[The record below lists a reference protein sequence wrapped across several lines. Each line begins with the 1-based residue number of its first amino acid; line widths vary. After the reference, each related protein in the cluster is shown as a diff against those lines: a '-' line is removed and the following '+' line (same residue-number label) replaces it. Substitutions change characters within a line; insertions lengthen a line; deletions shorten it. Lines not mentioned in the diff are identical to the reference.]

1 MRAMRIP
8 RVFIPEPLLIGQP
21 LELSGDIAHYIGTV
35 LRLKAGNTVA
45 LFNGDDGE
53 FLAELQDVSKKQARL
68 LPREAVDNHAD
79 PTLPVHIGIGLSRG
93 DRMDTVIQKSTE
105 LGVSRVTPLFTERCE
120 VKLDERRAAK
130 RQAHWQ
136 KVAISATEQSGRCR
150 VPVIEAP
157 LAMTDWLQLSHPGC
171 CLVLDPYAQ
180 ARLTLSPDHGQG
192 PVTLLSGPE
201 GGLTDEEIRAAAG
214 QGFLPM
220 TLGPRILRTETA
232 PLAAVSILQYLV
244 GDL

>member
-1 MRAMRIP
+1 MRIP
-8 RVFIPEPLLIGQP
+8 RVYLSHPLRINEP

-35 LRLKAGNTVA
+35 LRLKAGSTVA

-53 FLAELQDVSKKQARL
+53 FLAELQDVSKKHARL
-68 LPREAVDNHAD
+68 LPRETVENRAD
-79 PTLPVHIGIGLSRG
+79 PRLPIHIGIGLSRG
-93 DRMDTVIQKSTE
+93 DRMDIVIQKSTE

-120 VKLDERRAAK
+120 VKLDDRRAAK

-136 KVAISATEQSGRCR
+136 KVAVSATEQSGRCK

-157 LAMTDWLQLSHPGC
+157 TLMSDWLQQPHPGC
-171 CLVLDPYAQ
+171 CLVLDPYAK
-180 ARLTLSPDHGQG
+180 ARLTLPPDHGRS

-201 GGLTDEEIRAAAG
+201 GGLTEEEVRAATR
-214 QGFLPM
+214 QGFTPM

-232 PLAAVSILQYLV
+232 PLAAISILQYLA
-244 GDL
+244 GDF

>member
-8 RVFIPEPLLIGQP
+8 RVFIPESLVTGQP
-21 LELSGDIAHYIGTV
+21 LELAGDTAHYIGTV
-35 LRLKAGNTVA
+35 LRLKAGSTVA

-53 FLAELQDVSKKQARL
+53 FLAELQDVSKKYARL
-68 LPREAVDNHAD
+68 LPRETVENRAD
-79 PTLPVHIGIGLSRG
+79 PLLPIHIGIGLSRG
-93 DRMDTVIQKSTE
+93 DRMDIVIQKATE

-120 VKLDERRAAK
+120 VKLDDRRAAK

-150 VPVIEAP
+150 VPVIESP
-157 LAMTDWLQLSHPGC
+157 LAMTEWLQQQHAGC
-171 CLVLDPYAQ
+171 CLVLDPYAE
-180 ARLTLSPDHGQG
+180 ARLTLPPDHGRT

-201 GGLTDEEIRAAAG
+201 GGLTNGEVRAAAV
-214 QGFLPM
+214 QGFTPM

-232 PLAAVSILQYLV
+232 PLAALSILQYLA

>member
-1 MRAMRIP
+1 MRIP
-8 RVFIPEPLLIGQP
+8 RVYLSHPLRINEP
-21 LELSGDIAHYIGTV
+21 LELSGDVAHYIGTV
-35 LRLKAGNTVA
+35 LRLKAGSTVA

-53 FLAELQDVSKKQARL
+53 FLADLQDVSKKQARL
-68 LPREAVDNHAD
+68 LPREAVGNRAD
-79 PTLPVHIGIGLSRG
+79 PRLPIHIGIGLSRG
-93 DRMDTVIQKSTE
+93 DRMDIVIQKSTE
-105 LGVSRVTPLFTERCE
+105 LGVSRVRPLFTERCE
-120 VKLDERRAAK
+120 VKLDDKRAAK

-157 LAMTDWLQLSHPGC
+157 LALTDWLQQSHPGS
-171 CLVLDPYAQ
+171 CLVLDPYAE
-180 ARLTLSPDHGQG
+180 ARLTLPPDHGQS

-201 GGLTDEEIRAAAG
+201 GGLTDEEVRAAAG
-214 QGFLPM
+214 QGFTPV